1 MTTKGYDNF
10 EISLVYDKA
19 GFVSTSI
26 LHRVYK
32 RYSFYDTFND
42 VHARSGFIV
51 VGYILPPD
59 VKDEAFKSQ
68 YVVLYDSTDYPHES
82 DKGYSVHSMVGAIP
96 INTSTPVGYTINT
109 TYDFSSNGTRSG
121 IVVSLSGGISYIT

>member
-68 YVVLYDSTDYPHES
+68 YVVLVIPCIQWSEQFPLTHRLQLVTQSTRLTI
-82 DKGYSVHSMVGAIP
+82 SVQMEQ
-96 INTSTPVGYTINT
+96 
-109 TYDFSSNGTRSG
+109 DQE
-121 IVVSLSGGISYIT
+121 